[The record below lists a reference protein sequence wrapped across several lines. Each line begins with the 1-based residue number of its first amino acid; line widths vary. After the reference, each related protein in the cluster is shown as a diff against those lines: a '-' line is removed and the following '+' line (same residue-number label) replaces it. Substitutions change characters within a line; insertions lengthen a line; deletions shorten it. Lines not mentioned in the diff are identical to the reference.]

1 VIRVYDGPVPA
12 RSSASIPAPPA
23 TAEASRPP
31 AREPLETVRA
41 FVNTWDVESGADELS
56 DAASARAWLVG
67 HGLLDAG
74 ARLSTRDRDRVVE
87 VREAL
92 RAMLLANNGVPL
104 ASDAVETLNAVAAGA
119 PLEAR
124 FDAEGTIG
132 VTGRDGGVGG
142 ALGQLLAVVVQSVAD
157 GTWSRLKACREDECQ
172 WAFYDRSRNRSG
184 QWCVMAVCGNRNKAR
199 TYRERRSSGRG

>member
-1 VIRVYDGPVPA
+1 MSTRTA
-12 RSSASIPAPPA
+12 APPP

-31 AREPLETVRA
+31 APQPLELVRA
-41 FVNTWDVESGADELS
+41 FVNTRDVESATDELG
-56 DAASARAWLVG
+56 DPEAAGTWLAG

-74 ARLSTRDRDRVVE
+74 VRLDPADRERVVE
-87 VREAL
+87 LREAL
-92 RAMLLANNGVPL
+92 RALLLANNGVDLEP
-104 ASDAVETLNAVAAGA
+104 AAVETLNSFAAAA

-124 FDAEGTIG
+124 FDPTGTIA
-132 VTGRDGGVGG
+132 VTGRDGGVEG

-157 GTWSRLKACREDECQ
+157 GTWTRLKACREDDCQ

-199 TYRERRSSGRG
+199 TYRERRRSGGG